1 MTHFDSY
8 LTLCNKINRGVEGWL
23 LIFLKEV
30 LSFIKSYFLEVG
42 EDLFLFTERKFMQVR
57 KVVSQ
62 KQDSFV
68 VIFSYGLKSILV
80 IIVWYKHKDCVLTV
94 LILFNPNRKTCIS
107 HFRTQT

>member
-30 LSFIKSYFLEVG
+30 LSFIKSNFLEVG
-42 EDLFLFTERKFMQVR
+42 EDLFLFTKRKFMQVR

-68 VIFSYGLKSILV
+68 VIFSYSLKSILV
-80 IIVWYKHKDCVLTV
+80 IIV
-94 LILFNPNRKTCIS
+94 
-107 HFRTQT
+107 